1 MSKKNQQANEINK
14 KRRLPRPDE
23 MGEVQQRLRSER
35 VELALR
41 QLPGW
46 KLVAAGKAIGRTWR
60 FPEPQVAA
68 TYVAYVANLAA
79 TVRQPV
85 RIHLDGNVLSVTV
98 SGILR
103 RGVGEGLPRQVVQ
116 LAKNLA

>member
-1 MSKKNQQANEINK
+1 MSKKNQHTHQISK
-14 KRRLPRPDE
+14 KRRLPRPGE
-23 MGEVQQRLRSER
+23 IGEVQQRLRSER

-68 TYVAYVANLAA
+68 AYVSYVANLAA

-85 RIHLDGNVLSVTV
+85 RIHLQGNVLSVTV
-98 SGILR
+98 SGIHR
-103 RGVGEGLPRQVVQ
+103 RGTSEGLTRQVIQ
-116 LAKNLA
+116 LAQNLA

>member
-1 MSKKNQQANEINK
+1 MNKKNQQSIEINK
-14 KRRLPRPDE
+14 KRRPRPDE
-23 MGEVQQRLRSER
+23 LDGVQQRLRSER

-68 TYVAYVANLAA
+68 AYVAYVANLAA
-79 TVRQPV
+79 TVHQPV
-85 RIHLDGNVLSVTV
+85 RMHLDGNVLSVTV
-98 SGILR
+98 SGINR
-103 RGVGEGLPRQVVQ
+103 NGNGEGLTRQVVQ
-116 LAKNLA
+116 LAQNLA